1 MVAVVHQHESQDSNY
16 APLSHQSGRIYRR
29 WALAWEG
36 TLSFLLE
43 EEQQELTTTKL
54 LPMRDFLLLSAGLH
68 PKYYNPAQILLQ
80 LTMNQ

>member
-1 MVAVVHQHESQDSNY
+1 MVAVVHQHESQDSTEGG
-16 APLSHQSGRIYRR
+16 LWHGR
-29 WALAWEG
+29 G

-43 EEQQELTTTKL
+43 EEQRELTTTKL
-54 LPMRDFLLLSAGLH
+54 LPMRDFVLLSAGLH

>member
-1 MVAVVHQHESQDSNY
+1 MWH
-16 APLSHQSGRIYRR
+16 GR
-29 WALAWEG
+29 G

-43 EEQQELTTTKL
+43 EEQRELTTTKL
-54 LPMRDFLLLSAGLH
+54 LPMRGFVLLSAGLH